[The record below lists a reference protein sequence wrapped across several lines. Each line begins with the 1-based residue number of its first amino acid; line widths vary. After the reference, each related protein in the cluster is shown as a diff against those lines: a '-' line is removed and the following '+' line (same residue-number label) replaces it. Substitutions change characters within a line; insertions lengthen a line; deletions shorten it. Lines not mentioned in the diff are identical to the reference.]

1 MSPLDVPEILD
12 AILKS
17 LPSYEESVRG
27 DARKLYT
34 KCAHVCKGWSEQ
46 CLDLAWREVDDQG
59 YLLRL
64 LGDLEFNED
73 SGQYH
78 YIDLPIKPDGWERF
92 KKYSPRVQFIREFSW
107 TYEPAH
113 AALAYDRPC
122 LVLLPNLRSIDSTV
136 DPSLVRIFAHEGVD
150 QACITE
156 SSRGV
161 PLDIESITALIPNRM
176 PKLRVL
182 AFIEFLDIQLPT
194 DDPNIPLLWP
204 MLKALPLLR
213 EVRLPASLFSEEV
226 ARGLS
231 RHQFLEAIRVHA
243 SFWEEQEDVFSDAF
257 DESSYPALKSID
269 LDISFRRAIRCFS
282 KRFAVNTL
290 RRIAITAFYDDP
302 ATVGADLVALLARNW
317 PLVES
322 LKVCVGGYDVPYA
335 MTAEESLDVIRPLL
349 SCNRLSLL
357 TLTYPL
363 PLHLARG
370 DLLLLF
376 ESLPSLRSL
385 TFADAV
391 SRTIDPRK
399 TFLALG
405 VLADIALVAP
415 CLEHFGMP
423 MSCPAGFD
431 KTGDTPIQKFNRL
444 QELDLCNS
452 PLRRPPAVANFLH
465 RVLPDWCAVTW
476 GGGVSNERRKWDEV
490 AALLGQLRGTRP

>member
-17 LPSYEESVRG
+17 LPTHEESVRG

-34 KCAHVCKGWSEQ
+34 KCARVCKAWSEQ
-46 CLDLAWREVDDQG
+46 CLDLAWRDVHDQG

-92 KKYSPRVQFIREFSW
+92 KKYSPRVQFIREFSC

-122 LVLLPNLRSIDSTV
+122 LVLLPNLRSIDYSV
-136 DPSLVRIFAHEGVD
+136 DPSLVRIFAHEGVY

-156 SSRGV
+156 SSRRV

-182 AFIEFLDIQLPT
+182 SFIEFLDIEMPP
-194 DDPNIPLLWP
+194 DNPNIPLLWP

-213 EVRLPASLFSEEV
+213 EVCLPASLFSDEV
-226 ARGLS
+226 SRGLS
-231 RHQFLEAIRVHA
+231 RHQFLESIRVHA
-243 SFWEEQEDVFSDAF
+243 GFWEEQDGVFSDAF
-257 DESSYPALKSID
+257 NESSYPALKSID
-269 LDISFRRAIRCFS
+269 LDISFRQAIKCFS
-282 KRFAVNTL
+282 NRFAVNTL
-290 RRIAITAFYDDP
+290 RSIAITAFYDDP
-302 ATVGADLVALLARNW
+302 ATLEAELVALLARNW

-322 LKVCVGGYDVPYA
+322 LKVCVGGYDVHYE
-335 MTAEESLDVIRPLL
+335 MTAADTLNVIRPLL
-349 SCNRLSLL
+349 SCNLLSSL

-376 ESLPSLRSL
+376 ESLPSLRFL
-385 TFADAV
+385 TFADVA
-391 SRTIDPRK
+391 SEPIDPRK
-399 TFLALG
+399 TFLALS

-415 CLEHFGMP
+415 SLEHFGMP
-423 MSCPAGFD
+423 MSCTAGFD
-431 KTGDTPIQKFNRL
+431 TTGATPIQKFNRL
-444 QELDLCNS
+444 RELDLCNS

-476 GGGVSNERRKWDEV
+476 GGQGVQRATQV
-490 AALLGQLRGTRP
+490 G